1 MKKLYDKTIG
11 GYYVMSV
18 VLGLLLALS
27 VATMLEVAVL
37 DASVI
42 SIRMEMDMFWD
53 DVWGYLPLNLCD
65 WFWRPEIGTR
75 NLNILMVTASIMS
88 VGLFVRMS
96 GTKGSRTKILQ
107 TVSVALLALL
117 LMLAYGYATRGWIQ
131 NAVLAMAPV
140 LLMVIPLTV
149 LRKTQQEH
157 KSLSEV
163 MPEVSEFVQMTWNDC
178 ATWQKVGVVICLV
191 FYCDHYCAGYHWTN
205 YRGKFLLKKFVTKA
219 TGWRRIASPILLLE
233 NLAGV
238 GRGLWG

>member
-37 DASVI
+37 DAIGVTSGQMSV
-42 SIRMEMDMFWD
+42 FWD
-53 DVWGYLPLNLCD
+53 DVWGYLPLNLCN
-65 WFWRPEIGTR
+65 WIWRPEIGTR

-117 LMLAYGYATRGWIQ
+117 LMLAYGYATRGWIR
-131 NAVLAMAPV
+131 NAALAMAPV
-140 LLMVIPLTV
+140 LLMVIPLV
-149 LRKTQQEH
+149 ILRKTQQEH
-157 KSLSEV
+157 KSLSEA
-163 MPEVSEFVQMTWNDC
+163 MPGLVEFVLGVWNEC
-178 ATWQKVGVVICLV
+178 TAWQKVGVVICLV
-191 FYCDHYCAGYHWTN
+191 LIMVFAMMVIIGQITGVN
-205 YRGKFLLKKFVTKA
+205 LFLKQ
-219 TGWRRIASPILLLE
+219 S
-233 NLAGV
+233 
-238 GRGLWG
+238 